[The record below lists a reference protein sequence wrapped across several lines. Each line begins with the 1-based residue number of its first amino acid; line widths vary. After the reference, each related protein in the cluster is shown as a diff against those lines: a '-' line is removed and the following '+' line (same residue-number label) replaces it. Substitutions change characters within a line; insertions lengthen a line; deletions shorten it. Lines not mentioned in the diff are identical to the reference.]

1 MGHWHYQLMIHHDGT
16 FAVHEYYPLDNGD
29 AYTENPITVTGE
41 SIVDVR
47 KSLLMML
54 NDIDRH
60 GVKEYSHHADQMSK

>member
-1 MGHWHYQLMIHHDGT
+1 MGYWHYQLMRHPDGT
-16 FAVHEYYPLDNGD
+16 FAIHEMYPLDDG
-29 AYTENPITVTGE
+29 AAWTENSVSVTGE
-41 SIVDVR
+41 SIEDVK